1 MKRKEKVFILII
13 IFSISLY
20 AGFINETKA
29 EVGFAELVLRTNGG
43 GVRPYY
49 AEFIVKYLNK
59 IGIEVQIRVDEWLQF
74 TGALLETHDYDMGI
88 VSISGGGNTPDMRNI
103 YTENGNMNIFG
114 LDSHIPY
121 GNLSETMQEQGSLMM
136 NLQSRQQLYYNWQ
149 YLMMDKILPMLPL
162 FTPQN
167 YVGTWVNTFGYD
179 ASWGLINSLPYM
191 YYDGYHEHQD
201 SLNEFRIA
209 DTNWYDLNP
218 MFIDNYP
225 YTSFISKLLNEELV
239 ILSPGFEPL
248 KTGLVR
254 DWEQIDDY
262 HFKFYMRDNVFW
274 NPSYNITN
282 RDENSPPLS
291 SIPSSELIRGLKN
304 NQYSDGTNQQVTAKD
319 AVFTLLLWGNS
330 IISEDTTYHEWI
342 SNIYVDPT
350 DELAF
355 HIYIDKNPA
364 TPKLEVFPDF
374 WKSLNWI
381 IMPEFFLNSSNQII
395 SYSSGGVKCTGL
407 YNGMEAT
414 PQWRAYSTT
423 QFGCG
428 KYMLD
433 YRIFNDKTVLQA
445 SPFWMGIGAID
456 GIEQNLQIEKIIV
469 DIIVDSDEELEA
481 FQHGLIDWIGLTAFP
496 SIRRMMDANPKY
508 FVQSILS
515 QSMSFLFFN
524 LKRPF
529 IGAADN
535 WLFLCEPGKEEYTK
549 GVAVRKVICYSID
562 REEINERLHN
572 GEYVISNSIIYP
584 YLDYY
589 YNDTLKY
596 YYDLDKVNEW
606 FISAAYPIWPL
617 PDSSTISSLTDN
629 LSSSNTNS
637 LTIGILTLVATLII
651 MTYCFRR
658 KKGN

>member
-1 MKRKEKVFILII
+1 
-13 IFSISLY
+13 
-20 AGFINETKA
+20 
-29 EVGFAELVLRTNGG
+29 
-43 GVRPYY
+43 
-49 AEFIVKYLNK
+49 
-59 IGIEVQIRVDEWLQF
+59 
-74 TGALLETHDYDMGI
+74 
-88 VSISGGGNTPDMRNI
+88 
-103 YTENGNMNIFG
+103 
-114 LDSHIPY
+114 
-121 GNLSETMQEQGSLMM
+121 
-136 NLQSRQQLYYNWQ
+136 
-149 YLMMDKILPMLPL
+149 MMDKILPMLPL